1 MIYQTSAMITTH
13 YFRGV
18 FLICMAALCWSSAGL
33 LIKIVELPP
42 VQIAMYRSFI
52 AGTFLIGYILY
63 QRRKSPFAFHITKWT
78 VITGTC
84 YVFTVSL
91 FVIANKLT
99 TSANAVFLQ
108 FTAPVYVILISYFI
122 LREKIY
128 AVEIATVFICLGG
141 MMLFFME
148 EEKST
153 ALAGNIFGILSG
165 VAFAFL
171 QFSIKKTEMAAA
183 AESAEQRDLRAVFN
197 LAFGNAMT
205 VALLGITMALIY
217 AASVSTSS
225 SPLFSIFG
233 NGFYI
238 TRNDIL
244 GLLFL
249 GVFQLGLGY
258 LFFAKGA
265 KYISSVEIAIYTL
278 LEPILNPLWTF
289 LGTGETPG
297 FWAIVGGGLVLTAI
311 VVNTLFRKNEK

>member
-1 MIYQTSAMITTH
+1 MSPNH
-13 YFRGV
+13 YLRGV
-18 FLICMAALCWSSAGL
+18 IFICLASLCWSSAGL
-33 LIKIVELPP
+33 LIKIINLPP

-52 AGTFLIGYILY
+52 AGSFLIVYIIY
-63 QRRKSPFAFHITKWT
+63 QKKRLNVPFAMTITRWS
-78 VITGTC
+78 VITGIC

-122 LREKIY
+122 LKEKIY

-141 MMLFFME
+141 MLLFFME

-165 VAFAFL
+165 IAFAFL
-171 QFSIKKTEMAAA
+171 QLSVKKSEL
-183 AESAEQRDLRAVFN
+183 SAETNTSGQSDLRAVFN

-205 VALLGITMALIY
+205 VIILGTVIPFVYALSDGGSA
-217 AASVSTSS
+217 

-233 NGFYI
+233 SGFSI
-238 TRNDIL
+238 TLSDVIGLTLL
-244 GLLFL
+244 GI
-249 GVFQLGLGY
+249 FQLGLGY

-278 LEPILNPLWTF
+278 LEPILNPFWTF
-289 LGTGETPG
+289 LGTGEIPG
-297 FWAIVGGGLVLTAI
+297 FWAIIGGCLVLSAI

>member
-1 MIYQTSAMITTH
+1 MSH
-13 YFRGV
+13 YIRGV
-18 FLICMAALCWSSAGL
+18 LFICTAALCWSSAGL
-33 LIKIVELPP
+33 LIKIINLPP

-52 AGTFLIGYILY
+52 AGTFLISYILY
-63 QRRKSPFAFHITKWT
+63 QKRKLGIPFAFRITKWAL
-78 VITGTC
+78 VTGTC

-122 LREKIY
+122 LKEKIY

-171 QFSIKKTEMAAA
+171 QFSVKKTELVSAT
-183 AESAEQRDLRAVFN
+183 ETAEQNDLRAVFN

-205 VALLGITMALIY
+205 VILLGATLSLVY
-217 AASVSTSS
+217 ASSASSAA

-233 NGFYI
+233 SGFSI
-238 TRNDIL
+238 TRSDIL

-249 GVFQLGLGY
+249 GIFQLGLGY

-278 LEPILNPLWTF
+278 LEPILNPFWTY

>member
-1 MIYQTSAMITTH
+1 MSSNH
-13 YFRGV
+13 YLRGV
-18 FLICMAALCWSSAGL
+18 LLICLASLCWSSAGL
-33 LIKIVELPP
+33 LIKIIDLPP
-42 VQIAMYRSFI
+42 VQIALYRSFI
-52 AGTFLIGYILY
+52 AGSFLIAYILY
-63 QRRKSPFAFHITKWT
+63 QKNRLKIPFTMSITRWS
-78 VITGTC
+78 VITGIC
-84 YVFTVSL
+84 YLFTVSL

-122 LREKIY
+122 LKEKIY

-165 VAFAFL
+165 VAFALL
-171 QFSIKKTEMAAA
+171 QLSVKRSEL
-183 AESAEQRDLRAVFN
+183 SAETNTPGQSDLRAVFN

-205 VALLGITMALIY
+205 VIVLGIIMSI
-217 AASVSTSS
+217 VFMSS
-225 SPLFSIFG
+225 AGGTASPLFSIFG
-233 NGFYI
+233 NGFSI
-238 TRNDIL
+238 TLSDVIGLVLL
-244 GLLFL
+244 GI
-249 GVFQLGLGY
+249 FQLGFGY

-297 FWAIVGGGLVLTAI
+297 FWAIIGGCLVLTAI